1 MVKNASKSNKAE
13 EKTTKAE
20 TKVTDYNMSPEFVKA
35 NIGKVRGFT
44 KLSEVTTFIEK
55 NKIDLG
61 FDYESLKFNAL
72 KDTLVDT
79 MEFVIESSAFEKSES
94 KKASDKKVPAKK
106 VEKEV
111 EPKEEPEAKDEE
123 VDFDEMDLD
132 EVKTFAV
139 ENELMTKKEIQKLIG
154 DIDKESKAK
163 RVLVTKL
170 EELIENADDEG
181 EDGSEDEKDEAPDFD
196 EMDTDELIDY
206 ITENEIATSKQ
217 INKAI
222 DGLKDSKAKK
232 VLIAM
237 IEEAGEEAEEEPEE
251 KPAKK
256 SAKEEKAPAKKVQPK
271 VKKINFKTAD
281 PDSFEYEDL
290 TLEQLIEFNDE
301 YNYLTKK
308 ELKEI
313 TKGKDED
320 EARED
325 LIAKYHE
332 IEDEPDF
339 DEMDNDELIEYI
351 IENELA
357 TKKTIAKKT
366 ADLTDKKVRKVLMS
380 IIEENEE

>member
-94 KKASDKKVPAKK
+94 KKASDKKVPTKK

-111 EPKEEPEAKDEE
+111 VPEEESEEGEE

-170 EELIENADDEG
+170 EELIENADEEG
-181 EDGSEDEKDEAPDFD
+181 EGEPEDEKDEAPDFD
-196 EMDTDELIDY
+196 EMVTDELIDY

-222 DGLKDSKAKK
+222 DGLKDSRAKK

-237 IEEAGEEAEEEPEE
+237 IEEANEEGEEEPEE

-256 SAKEEKAPAKKVQPK
+256 SSKEDKAPAKKVQPK

-301 YNYLTKK
+301 YNYLAKK
-308 ELKEI
+308 ELKALI
-313 TKGKDED
+313 KDKDED
-320 EARED
+320 EARD
-325 LIAKYHE
+325 TLIAKYHE

>member
-61 FDYESLKFNAL
+61 FDYDSLKFNAL

-79 MEFVIESSAFEKSES
+79 MEFVVESVAFEKTES
-94 KKASDKKVPAKK
+94 KKSSDKKVPAKK
-106 VEKEV
+106 VEKEE
-111 EPKEEPEAKDEE
+111 EPEEEPEAEEGEE

-154 DIDKESKAK
+154 DIDKKSKAK

-170 EELIENADDEG
+170 EELIENDVEEGEGDEGDDE
-181 EDGSEDEKDEAPDFD
+181 EIDFD
-196 EMDTDELIDY
+196 EMDKDELIAY
-206 ITENEIATSKQ
+206 IKENEIATAKQ
-217 INKAI
+217 IKKAI

-232 VLIAM
+232 VLIEM
-237 IEEAGEEAEEEPEE
+237 IEEANEEAEEEPEE

-256 SAKEEKAPAKKVQPK
+256 KSAKEEKAPAKSKA
-271 VKKINFKTAD
+271 KKINFKTAD

-301 YNYLTKK
+301 YDYLTKK
-308 ELKEI
+308 EIKEI

-320 EARED
+320 EARDE

-351 IENELA
+351 IENEMA
-357 TKKTIAKKT
+357 TKKSIAKKT